1 MRKVN
6 TARAYFLQAHSSSCI
21 SLDTWEYLHHPLA
34 PSKRTNLIMDD
45 SDDFEIDPA
54 MAEAMGFTKF
64 GGQKRK
70 YRDDAIVDSPSNA
83 NFTPKKATGSA
94 IPDHSKPVS
103 AVTVTPSRGE
113 KAAVHIDG
121 ANSAGAANTAT
132 ASGVDGEDE
141 QSLHA
146 LRQGVRNANGD
157 MVYFLPSFL
166 EDPWRRLKPT

>member
-1 MRKVN
+1 
-6 TARAYFLQAHSSSCI
+6 
-21 SLDTWEYLHHPLA
+21 
-34 PSKRTNLIMDD
+34 MDD

-70 YRDDAIVDSPSNA
+70 YRDDAVVDSPSNA

-103 AVTVTPSRGE
+103 AVTATPSHGE
-113 KAAVHIDG
+113 KAAVQSDG
-121 ANSAGAANTAT
+121 RNTVPVDNTAI
-132 ASGVDGEDE
+132 ASGVDGDDE
-141 QSLHA
+141 KSLQA

>member
-1 MRKVN
+1 MN
-6 TARAYFLQAHSSSCI
+6 
-21 SLDTWEYLHHPLA
+21 
-34 PSKRTNLIMDD
+34 D

-70 YRDDAIVDSPSNA
+70 YRDDTVVDSPSNA
-83 NFTPKKATGSA
+83 NFTPKKATASASTA
-94 IPDHSKPVS
+94 IPDLSKSV
-103 AVTVTPSRGE
+103 AVVTATPSPGE
-113 KAAVHIDG
+113 KTAVQADG
-121 ANSAGAANTAT
+121 ANTASVANTAI
-132 ASGVDGEDE
+132 ASDIDGDDE
-141 QSLHA
+141 QTLQA